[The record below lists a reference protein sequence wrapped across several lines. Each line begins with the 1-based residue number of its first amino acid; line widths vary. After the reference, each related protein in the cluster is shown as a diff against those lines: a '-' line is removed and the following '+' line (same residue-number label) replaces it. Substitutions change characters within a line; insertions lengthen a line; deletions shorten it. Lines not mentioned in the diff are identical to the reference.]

1 MKITS
6 VDLCTVSAGDI
17 DFSPLDELGE
27 VLYYDVLT
35 PGGLALAARDAEALL
50 VNKAQVDEVLLE
62 ACPKLKY
69 VGTYA
74 TGYNN
79 VDLAACTRRGITVC
93 NVPGYSTSAVA
104 QHAFALLLCLCGN
117 IDKYSAPGGNGDW
130 KRSKSFSYMP
140 WQTRELSGLTFGV
153 YGYGNIGRRAAQIAS
168 AFGMNVIVC
177 TRTPPADC
185 PYELVTR
192 EEIFA
197 RSDVLS
203 LHCPLTEQ
211 TKGLVNAHTLSLM
224 KRSAILINTARG
236 GLVDE
241 AALAAALNS
250 ERIAGAGL
258 DVLAEEPM
266 AKGCPLF
273 KARHTVITPHIAWIP
288 KETRT
293 RLVQAVANNLK
304 CFIQGHPIN
313 VVNDK

>member
-50 VNKAQVDEVLLE
+50 VNKAQVDEALLE

-117 IDKYSAPGGNGDW
+117 IDKYSASVANGDW

>member
-1 MKITS
+1 MKIIS

-50 VNKAQVDEVLLE
+50 VNKAQVDEALLE

-117 IDKYSAPGGNGDW
+117 IDKYSASVANGDW

-177 TRTPPADC
+177 THTPPADC

>member
-1 MKITS
+1 MKIIS

-50 VNKAQVDEVLLE
+50 VNKAQVDEALLE

-93 NVPGYSTSAVA
+93 NVPGYSTNAVA

-117 IDKYSAPGGNGDW
+117 IDKYSASVANGDW

-185 PYELVTR
+185 SYELVTR

-293 RLVQAVANNLK
+293 RLVQAVAKNLK

>member
-50 VNKAQVDEVLLE
+50 VNKAQVDEALLE

-93 NVPGYSTSAVA
+93 NVPGYSTNAVA

-117 IDKYSAPGGNGDW
+117 IDKYSASVANGDW

-211 TKGLVNAHTLSLM
+211 TKELVNAHTLSLM

>member
-1 MKITS
+1 MKIVS

-50 VNKAQVDEVLLE
+50 VNKAQVDEALLE

-93 NVPGYSTSAVA
+93 NVPGYSTNAVA

-117 IDKYSAPGGNGDW
+117 IDKYSASVANGDW

-168 AFGMNVIVC
+168 VFGMNVIVC

-197 RSDVLS
+197 RSDVL
-203 LHCPLTEQ
+203 
-211 TKGLVNAHTLSLM
+211 
-224 KRSAILINTARG
+224 
-236 GLVDE
+236 
-241 AALAAALNS
+241 
-250 ERIAGAGL
+250 
-258 DVLAEEPM
+258 
-266 AKGCPLF
+266 
-273 KARHTVITPHIAWIP
+273 
-288 KETRT
+288 
-293 RLVQAVANNLK
+293 
-304 CFIQGHPIN
+304 
-313 VVNDK
+313 